1 MRFLLNHNVARQV
14 GMALSSAGHTY
25 ELAGGSARD
34 VEIAQRARAVGA
46 VVVTWDRDFDAVAA
60 QYPDVGVVRFALPTQ
75 DPKVQASALVHA
87 VQRGEVGPGVFVI
100 LRGDEPAR

>member
-14 GMALSSAGHTY
+14 GMALSRAGHIY

-34 VEIAQRARAVGA
+34 VEIAQRARDSGA

-60 QYPDVGVVRFALPTQ
+60 QYPDVGVVRFELRTQ
-75 DPKVQASALVHA
+75 DPNVQVSVLLSAIA
-87 VQRGEVGPGVFVI
+87 AGRVGPGMFVI
-100 LRGDEPAR
+100 LCGDEPAQ